1 MAKMVVDGIS
11 EDVVVL
17 PGVLMI
23 HKEPPALIVIVD
35 DLLDDGDF
43 MGTSI
48 ESGHRMQWI
57 GHEFSIFRGKLTLE
71 Q

>member
-1 MAKMVVDGIS
+1 MARMVVDSVS
-11 EDVVVL
+11 EDIAVL
-17 PGVLMI
+17 PGTLMI
-23 HKEPPALIVIVD
+23 HKEPPSLVVIID

-43 MGTSI
+43 MGTSV

-57 GHEFSIFRGKLTLE
+57 GHEFNVFRGKLVLE